1 MSGALSGA
9 GRSRGVAS
17 LDRGDPKAITLL
29 LPAWGF
35 RYVRQFLEFG
45 LPTLLAPGNVPALAQ
60 ALPCTFVILTTS
72 EDEAYIREH
81 RSFARLS
88 AVCRTEVRRIDHLV
102 TGSNYSTTIT
112 LAYTEA
118 VRAAGPAMVDTCFVF
133 LVSDYVVADGS
144 LASVLRAMR
153 AGASAVLVGN
163 CQVIAEDAMAWLR
176 AHLDAAS
183 GALVLPARELMRW
196 ALAHLHPATVA
207 NVVNF
212 PLFHNA
218 HTNRLFWRVDAGTL
232 LGRFYLM
239 HMVCIRPEVTA
250 FNIGSSCDYSFVPE
264 MCPSG
269 NVVMMTDSDDYLVI
283 EMQPEGHESGFLRP
297 GPLRPSVLAR
307 TLGEWTTARHRQNA
321 GTSVILH
328 AAGRPASLAATEA
341 EVDAYVRQVVRAIRR
356 RPQPHRGHPY
366 WRGAIATFREA
377 TGQKLDTEEWRLV
390 LGIPDPRSQ
399 VLERTRYALFG
410 RPPRV
415 RAWHP
420 LWPDY
425 RHVLAALAPFFADPG
440 WRLLTISDVP
450 TPFTVMLADNGERV
464 VRLQTTP
471 FLRNPP
477 ARYEALRDRFDLC
490 LLEFTESD
498 MERAPQLMDRIA
510 PLMKAGG
517 RMLMV
522 IYNRR
527 SLGDAKGFGASIA
540 RHGQRLL
547 RPSAWLA
554 EVHFVP
560 ASRLRWALHR
570 AMVRLG
576 WAAHRR
582 PWIGIPVLAASAGFL
597 TGLTFVANLVAA
609 SATRARLPRGI
620 ISSAMLVLHV
630 DRSEQELESQTPV
643 VAATG
648 AGPPGAPSIAST
660 AAQAWHEDPH
670 RLAIVLA
677 RYRFVANTLAGRA
690 KVAEVGCGGAFGA
703 RIVGEQ
709 TGAVAFYQF
718 VQAAMD
724 DPHKT
729 WRGPWPPDGMS
740 DDNLATALR
749 EPHDAIYS
757 LDVIERL
764 TREDE
769 DAVLVRLR
777 DALAE
782 DGLLV
787 VGVPSVEAGVAV
799 SCRQVDA
806 APNRKSATEL
816 KRLLEQYFT
825 AVFIYSQRG
834 EAIHPGCDA
843 AGDYIV
849 AVCCGKR

>member
-1 MSGALSGA
+1 
-9 GRSRGVAS
+9 
-17 LDRGDPKAITLL
+17 
-29 LPAWGF
+29 
-35 RYVRQFLEFG
+35 
-45 LPTLLAPGNVPALAQ
+45 
-60 ALPCTFVILTTS
+60 
-72 EDEAYIREH
+72 
-81 RSFARLS
+81 
-88 AVCRTEVRRIDHLV
+88 
-102 TGSNYSTTIT
+102 
-112 LAYTEA
+112 
-118 VRAAGPAMVDTCFVF
+118 MVDTCFVF

-144 LASVLRAMR
+144 LAGVLRAMR

-163 CQVIAEDAMAWLR
+163 CQVTAEDARAWLR
-176 AHLDAAS
+176 ARLDPAS
-183 GALVLPARELMRW
+183 EALALPSRELMRW

-212 PLFHNA
+212 PLSHNA

-239 HMVCIRPEVTA
+239 HMVCIRPEVTS
-250 FNIGSSCDYSFVPE
+250 FNIGASCDYSFVPE

-269 NVVMMTDSDDYLVI
+269 NVVMMVDSDDYLVI

-328 AAGRPASLAATEA
+328 AAGRPASLAAAEA
-341 EVDAYVRQVVRAIRR
+341 EADAYVQQVGRAMRR
-356 RPQPHRGHPY
+356 KPQPHRGHPY
-366 WRGAIATFREA
+366 WRGAIAAFREA

-425 RHVLAALAPFFADPG
+425 RHVLVELAPFFADPG

-471 FLRNPP
+471 FLRNP
-477 ARYEALRDRFDLC
+477 ATRYEALRDRFDLC
-490 LLEFTESD
+490 LVEFTEAD
-498 MERAPQLMDRIA
+498 LVRAPQLMDKIA
-510 PLMKAGG
+510 PLIKAGG

-522 IYNRR
+522 VYNRR

-540 RHGQRLL
+540 HHGQRLL

-570 AMVRLG
+570 TMVRLG
-576 WAAHRR
+576 WTAHQR
-582 PWIGIPVLAASAGFL
+582 PLIGIPMLAASAGFL
-597 TGLTFVANLVAA
+597 TGLTFAANLLAA
-609 SATRARLPRGI
+609 SVTRARLPRGI
-620 ISSAMLVLHV
+620 VSSAMLVLQV
-630 DRSEQELESQTPV
+630 DRSGQELEDPAPV

-648 AGPPGAPSIAST
+648 AGPPVAPSIAST
-660 AAQAWHEDPH
+660 AAPAWHDDPH

-677 RYRFVANTLAGRA
+677 RYRFVASTLAGRA
-690 KVAEVGCGGAFGA
+690 KVAEVGCGDAFGA
-703 RIVGEQ
+703 RIVGEE
-709 TGAVAFYQF
+709 TGAAAFYRF
-718 VQAAMD
+718 VQAATD
-724 DPHKT
+724 DPRKAS
-729 WRGPWPPDGMS
+729 RGPRPPDDMG
-740 DDNLATALR
+740 DDILAVALR

-757 LDVIERL
+757 LDVLERL
-764 TREDE
+764 TREEE
-769 DAVLVRLR
+769 DGVLVKLR
-777 DALAE
+777 DALTE
-782 DGLLV
+782 EGLLV
-787 VGVPSVEAGVAV
+787 VGVPSLEARVAA
-799 SCRQVDA
+799 SCGEVDA
-806 APNRKSATEL
+806 AVNGKSATEL
-816 KRLLEQYFT
+816 RRLLDQYFT
-825 AVFIYSQRG
+825 TVFICSQRG
-834 EAIHPGCDA
+834 ETIHPGCDA
-843 AGDYIV
+843 AADYV
-849 AVCCGKR
+849 FAVCCGKR